1 MVGNSNNWFTTHT
14 NDQTQRKLQLHP
26 TKKVHQPNS
35 NANASA
41 RSFAGHHELLINAL
55 FADAKHRQEQRNRKS
70 AASTPASV
78 SSPVQASGATVRRT
92 RSFMFSSTR
101 KRPKSDVQSQHKGIT
116 TKTKTKTKTTS
127 TFHSRAMT
135 TIASRMGVE
144 MLLQSTIP
152 SEYADTDI
160 ASKSTPTHKS
170 EQSGTSSFKKKKS
183 KSPLLVLKRFKSR
196 RKRKRKRRRT
206 DKKLAS
212 GPDGSDIKQQHTS
225 TSFYIPII
233 SIQNTFSFHRKK
245 SNTRESDTDTNTD
258 TETDASTETT
268 RSFLHEKCRLQKD
281 SGKGIEPGKSIH
293 ANGSQRTMEKLVEKM
308 DLLGE
313 MEPGGRFAHATL
325 VRVPASDMAMST
337 CRTPRAMTKS
347 PSAGEGLAE
356 TRSMVTV
363 KMGFVTIRYG
373 FLIHWNT
380 SSGLAELIVLRK
392 KCLHTF
398 MKATKAKTKTKTKAP
413 LLVKSKS
420 KLKPKSMRA
429 GSAHTHETKLESPTN
444 TQTTSNGKTWKK
456 RKRRFL
462 SMSMNRMS
470 VLSSHKMN
478 EQVNLRREAG
488 TGASTI
494 QTMNSADSIA
504 NNNNFGPMGSK
515 LMRSRF

>member
-14 NDQTQRKLQLHP
+14 NNQTKRKLQLHP
-26 TKKVHQPNS
+26 TNKVHQPNS
-35 NANASA
+35 NANAST

-70 AASTPASV
+70 DASTPASV

-101 KRPKSDVQSQHKGIT
+101 KRTKSDVQSQHKGIT
-116 TKTKTKTKTTS
+116 TKTKTKTTS
-127 TFHSRAMT
+127 TYHSRAMT

-152 SEYADTDI
+152 SEYADTDT
-160 ASKSTPTHKS
+160 ASKSTPKHKS
-170 EQSGTSSFKKKKS
+170 EQSGTSSFKKKIS
-183 KSPLLVLKRFKSR
+183 KSPLLVLKRFKNR
-196 RKRKRKRRRT
+196 RKLKRKRRRT
-206 DKKLAS
+206 EKKLAP

-233 SIQNTFSFHRKK
+233 SIQNSFSFHRNK
-245 SNTRESDTDTNTD
+245 SNIRDSDTETNTD
-258 TETDASTETT
+258 TETDANTETT

-325 VRVPASDMAMST
+325 VRAPASDMAMST

-398 MKATKAKTKTKTKAP
+398 MKATKVKAKTKAP

-429 GSAHTHETKLESPTN
+429 GSANTHESKSESPTN

-456 RKRRFL
+456 RKRRLL

-478 EQVNLRREAG
+478 EQVNIRREAG
-488 TGASTI
+488 TGTSTI